1 MPGCDSNN
9 GFHGETSEMSSFASY
24 WGRAMIY
31 RPGGVGRFFSRDDM
45 ALRGNEEEM
54 GPVVASR
61 V

>member
-1 MPGCDSNN
+1 
-9 GFHGETSEMSSFASY
+9 
-24 WGRAMIY
+24 MIY

-61 V
+61 YSRKLTTNEGRSLE

>member
-1 MPGCDSNN
+1 
-9 GFHGETSEMSSFASY
+9 
-24 WGRAMIY
+24 MIY
-31 RPGGVGRFFSRDDM
+31 RPGGVGRFLRDDM